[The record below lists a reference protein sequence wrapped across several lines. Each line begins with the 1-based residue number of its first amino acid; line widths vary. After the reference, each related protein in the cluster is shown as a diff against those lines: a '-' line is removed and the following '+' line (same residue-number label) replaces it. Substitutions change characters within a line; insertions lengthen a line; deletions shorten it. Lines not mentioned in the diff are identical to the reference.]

1 MISAS
6 GFLFIK
12 TTIII
17 TLSLYNHPRK
27 YKLLYNTRTSSFS
40 YYNIFIPDFFAKK
53 NYWWYIDFGS
63 NFY

>member
-53 NYWWYIDFGS
+53 NY
-63 NFY
+63 